1 MFTNVW
7 LILTLFLLSPM
18 LLASPKIQY
27 WQLDNGTD
35 VYYVNAP
42 ELPMVDVRL
51 VFDAGAARDGDKP
64 GLAQMTISLLDEG
77 TGDKTTDEVA
87 NTFADVGAVYGSS
100 SQRDMAVV
108 SLRSLTEDKALRQ
121 ALAMFSQV
129 VGQPSFPTQSFDRIK
144 RQFML
149 SFQAENQSPQAIASR
164 TFYENVFS
172 SHPYRNMPA
181 GNPESIEAIS
191 LADLRAFYQQYY
203 VTNNA
208 VVVIVGDINRQ
219 KADSVAQQVTS
230 YLKRG
235 KHAQKLPVVQPLSSP
250 QTIVTPFPSSQT
262 SILMGQIGM
271 SRKDADYF
279 PLYVGNHILGGGGL
293 VSLLNDEIRE
303 KRGLSYGVSSY
314 FSPMQQAGPFILGL
328 KTRNDQAQQALDI
341 LKTTLSDFI
350 RDGPTD
356 EQLIA
361 AKQNITGG
369 FALRVDSNSK
379 IAGYL
384 AMIGFYKL
392 PLNYLDNF
400 NDKVDAVTVAD
411 IKDAF
416 QRRIHPDKMLTVLV
430 GDETQKKTE

>member
-1 MFTNVW
+1 
-7 LILTLFLLSPM
+7 
-18 LLASPKIQY
+18 
-27 WQLDNGTD
+27 
-35 VYYVNAP
+35 
-42 ELPMVDVRL
+42 
-51 VFDAGAARDGDKP
+51 
-64 GLAQMTISLLDEG
+64 
-77 TGDKTTDEVA
+77 
-87 NTFADVGAVYGSS
+87 
-100 SQRDMAVV
+100 
-108 SLRSLTEDKALRQ
+108 
-121 ALAMFSQV
+121 
-129 VGQPSFPTQSFDRIK
+129 
-144 RQFML
+144 
-149 SFQAENQSPQAIASR
+149 
-164 TFYENVFS
+164 
-172 SHPYRNMPA
+172 
-181 GNPESIEAIS
+181 
-191 LADLRAFYQQYY
+191 
-203 VTNNA
+203 
-208 VVVIVGDINRQ
+208 DINRQ

-400 NDKVDAVTVAD
+400 NDKVNAVTVAD